1 MNGLSFRVGT
11 ADYTVVETTDLML
24 KHNLLGHVTYHDAQ
38 IAVESTLCAQRKAS
52 VIIHELLH
60 AMLYEAGYDEQDED
74 QVVRLG
80 NVLTQVLRDNS
91 FDILFEEEDA
101 E

>member
-1 MNGLSFRVGT
+1 MNGLTFRIGT
-11 ADYTVVETTDLML
+11 ADYKVVEKPDLMI
-24 KHNLLGHVTYHDAQ
+24 KHNLLGQITYHDAR
-38 IAVESTLCAQRKAS
+38 IEVEPTLCDQRKAS
-52 VIIHELLH
+52 VIIHELVH
-60 AMLYEAGYDEQDED
+60 AMLYEAGYDEHDED

-91 FDILFEEEDA
+91 FDILCEEEDV